1 MSSDIKIKV
10 QSFGRFLSNMVM
22 PNIGAFIAWGIITAL
37 FIPTGWLP
45 NETLA
50 KLVGPMITYLLPLL
64 IGYTGGKL
72 VGGERGGVVGAIT
85 TMGVI
90 VGADMPMFLGSMIAG
105 PLGGWCIKHFD
116 RWVDGKIKSGFEMLV
131 NNFSAGI
138 IGMILAILAFLGIGP
153 IVEALSKM
161 LAAGV
166 NFMVVHD
173 MLPLA
178 SIFVEPAKIL
188 FLNNAI
194 NHGIFS
200 PLGIQQSHE
209 LGKSIFFLIEA
220 NPGPGMGVLL
230 AYMFFGRGSA
240 KQSAGGAAIIHFLGG
255 IHEIYFPYVLM
266 NPRLIL
272 AVILGGMTGVFTLTI
287 LGGGLVSP
295 ASPGSILAVLAMTP
309 KGAYFANIAGV
320 CAAMAVSFVVSAILL
335 KTSKVK
341 EEDDIEAATRRM
353 QDMKAESKGAS
364 PLSAGDVTNDLS
376 HVRKIIVA
384 CDAGVFMSSDI
395 KIKVQSFGRFLSN
408 MVMPNIGAFI
418 AWGIITALFIPTG
431 WLPNETLAK
440 LVGPMIT
447 YLLPLL
453 IGYTGGKLVGG
464 ERGGVVGAITTMGV
478 IVGAD
483 MPMFL
488 GSMIAGPL
496 GGWCIKHFDR
506 WVDGKIKSG
515 FEMLVN
521 NFSAGIIGMI
531 LAILAFLGIG
541 PIVEALSKMLAAGVN
556 FMVVHDMLPLASIFV
571 EPAKILFLN
580 NAINHGIFS
589 PLGIQQSHELG
600 KSIFFLIEA
609 NPGPGMGVLLAYMF
623 FGRGSAKQSAG
634 GAAIIHFLGGIH
646 EIYFPYVLMNPR
658 LILAVIL
665 GGMTGVFT
673 LTILGGGLVSP
684 ASPGSILA
692 VLAMTPKGAYFANIA
707 GVCAAM
713 AVSFVVSAI
722 LLKTSK
728 VKEEDDIEAA
738 TRRMQ
743 DMKAESKGA
752 SPLSAGDVTN
762 DLSHVRKIIVACD
775 AGMGSSAMGAGVLRK
790 KIQDAGLSQI
800 SVTNSAINNLPPDV
814 DLVITHRDLTERA
827 MRQVPQAQHI
837 SLTNFLDS
845 GLYTSLTERLVAA
858 QRHTANE
865 EKVKDSLKDSFDDS
879 SANLFKLGAEN
890 IFLGRKAATK
900 EEAIRFAGEQ
910 LVKGGY
916 VEPEYV
922 QAMLD
927 REKLTPTYLGESI
940 AVPHGTVE
948 AKDRVLKTGV
958 VFCQYPEGVR
968 FGEEE
973 DDIARLVI
981 GIAAR
986 NNEHIQVITSLT
998 NALDDESVIERLAHT
1013 TSVDEVLELLA
1024 GRK

>member
-1 MSSDIKIKV
+1 
-10 QSFGRFLSNMVM
+10 
-22 PNIGAFIAWGIITAL
+22 
-37 FIPTGWLP
+37 
-45 NETLA
+45 
-50 KLVGPMITYLLPLL
+50 
-64 IGYTGGKL
+64 
-72 VGGERGGVVGAIT
+72 
-85 TMGVI
+85 
-90 VGADMPMFLGSMIAG
+90 
-105 PLGGWCIKHFD
+105 
-116 RWVDGKIKSGFEMLV
+116 
-131 NNFSAGI
+131 
-138 IGMILAILAFLGIGP
+138 
-153 IVEALSKM
+153 
-161 LAAGV
+161 
-166 NFMVVHD
+166 
-173 MLPLA
+173 
-178 SIFVEPAKIL
+178 
-188 FLNNAI
+188 
-194 NHGIFS
+194 
-200 PLGIQQSHE
+200 
-209 LGKSIFFLIEA
+209 
-220 NPGPGMGVLL
+220 MGVLL

-240 KQSAGGAAIIHFLGG
+240 KQSAGGAAIIHFWG
-255 IHEIYFPYVLM
+255 Y
-266 NPRLIL
+266 PRNLL
-272 AVILGGMTGVFTLTI
+272 PVCADESASDPRSHPRRYDWRVHADYP
-287 LGGGLVSP
+287 GGGLVSP

-320 CAAMAVSFVVSAILL
+320 CAAMAVSFVVS
-335 KTSKVK
+335 T
-341 EEDDIEAATRRM
+341 
-353 QDMKAESKGAS
+353 
-364 PLSAGDVTNDLS
+364 
-376 HVRKIIVA
+376 
-384 CDAGVFMSSDI
+384 
-395 KIKVQSFGRFLSN
+395 
-408 MVMPNIGAFI
+408 
-418 AWGIITALFIPTG
+418 
-431 WLPNETLAK
+431 
-440 LVGPMIT
+440 
-447 YLLPLL
+447 
-453 IGYTGGKLVGG
+453 
-464 ERGGVVGAITTMGV
+464 
-478 IVGAD
+478 
-483 MPMFL
+483 
-488 GSMIAGPL
+488 
-496 GGWCIKHFDR
+496 
-506 WVDGKIKSG
+506 
-515 FEMLVN
+515 
-521 NFSAGIIGMI
+521 
-531 LAILAFLGIG
+531 
-541 PIVEALSKMLAAGVN
+541 
-556 FMVVHDMLPLASIFV
+556 
-571 EPAKILFLN
+571 
-580 NAINHGIFS
+580 
-589 PLGIQQSHELG
+589 
-600 KSIFFLIEA
+600 
-609 NPGPGMGVLLAYMF
+609 
-623 FGRGSAKQSAG
+623 
-634 GAAIIHFLGGIH
+634 
-646 EIYFPYVLMNPR
+646 
-658 LILAVIL
+658 
-665 GGMTGVFT
+665 
-673 LTILGGGLVSP
+673 
-684 ASPGSILA
+684 
-692 VLAMTPKGAYFANIA
+692 
-707 GVCAAM
+707 
-713 AVSFVVSAI
+713 I

>member
-37 FIPTGWLP
+37 FIPTGWWP
-45 NETLA
+45 SETLA

-64 IGYTGGKL
+64 IGYTGGRL
-72 VGGERGGVVGAIT
+72 VGGDRGGVVGAIT

-90 VGADMPMFLGSMIAG
+90 VGADMPMFLGAMIAG
-105 PLGGWCIKHFD
+105 PLGGWCIKKFD
-116 RWVDGKIKSGFEMLV
+116 AAVDGKIKSGFEMLV

-153 IVEALSKM
+153 AVEVLSKA

-209 LGKSIFFLIEA
+209 IGKSIFFLIEA

-230 AYMFFGRGSA
+230 AYMFFGRSSA

-266 NPRLIL
+266 NPRLII
-272 AVILGGMTGVFTLTI
+272 AVILGGMTGVFTLSV
-287 LGGGLVSP
+287 LDGGLVSP

-309 KGAYFANIAGV
+309 KGAYFANIVAIV
-320 CAAMAVSFVVSAILL
+320 AAMAVSFVVSAILL

-353 QDMKAESKGAS
+353 QDMKSQSKG
-364 PLSAGDVTNDLS
+364 
-376 HVRKIIVA
+376 
-384 CDAGVFMSSDI
+384 
-395 KIKVQSFGRFLSN
+395 
-408 MVMPNIGAFI
+408 GA
-418 AWGIITALFIPTG
+418 
-431 WLPNETLAK
+431 
-440 LVGPMIT
+440 V
-447 YLLPLL
+447 
-453 IGYTGGKLVGG
+453 
-464 ERGGVVGAITTMGV
+464 
-478 IVGAD
+478 
-483 MPMFL
+483 
-488 GSMIAGPL
+488 
-496 GGWCIKHFDR
+496 
-506 WVDGKIKSG
+506 
-515 FEMLVN
+515 
-521 NFSAGIIGMI
+521 
-531 LAILAFLGIG
+531 
-541 PIVEALSKMLAAGVN
+541 
-556 FMVVHDMLPLASIFV
+556 
-571 EPAKILFLN
+571 
-580 NAINHGIFS
+580 
-589 PLGIQQSHELG
+589 
-600 KSIFFLIEA
+600 
-609 NPGPGMGVLLAYMF
+609 
-623 FGRGSAKQSAG
+623 
-634 GAAIIHFLGGIH
+634 
-646 EIYFPYVLMNPR
+646 
-658 LILAVIL
+658 
-665 GGMTGVFT
+665 
-673 LTILGGGLVSP
+673 
-684 ASPGSILA
+684 
-692 VLAMTPKGAYFANIA
+692 
-707 GVCAAM
+707 
-713 AVSFVVSAI
+713 
-722 LLKTSK
+722 
-728 VKEEDDIEAA
+728 AA
-738 TRRMQ
+738 T
-743 DMKAESKGA
+743 S
-752 SPLSAGDVTN
+752 GDATG

-790 KIQDAGLSQI
+790 KVQDAGLSHI
-800 SVTNSAINNLPPDV
+800 SVTNSAINSLPGDV

-845 GLYTSLTERLVAA
+845 GLYTNLTDRLVAA
-858 QRHTANE
+858 QRHTQNE
-865 EKVKDSLKDSFDDS
+865 EKVRTSLQDSFDES
-879 SANLFKLGAEN
+879 NSHLFRLGAEN
-890 IFLGRKAATK
+890 VFLGRTATHK
-900 EEAIRFAGEQ
+900 EDAIRFAGEQ

-916 VEPEYV
+916 VQPEYV
-922 QAMLD
+922 EAMLE

-968 FGEEE
+968 FGEDE

-998 NALDDESVIERLAHT
+998 NALDDDTVIERLANT
-1013 TSVDEVLELLA
+1013 TSVDEVLALLA
-1024 GRK
+1024 GNKSA

>member
-105 PLGGWCIKHFD
+105 PLGGWAIKKFD
-116 RWVDGKIKSGFEMLV
+116 VWVDGKIKSGFEMLV

-153 IVEALSKM
+153 AVEVLSKI

-166 NFMVVHD
+166 NFMVAHE

-287 LGGGLVSP
+287 LNGGLVSP

-309 KGAYFANIAGV
+309 KGAYFANIAAII
-320 CAAMAVSFVVSAILL
+320 AAMAVSFVVAAVLL

-353 QDMKAESKGAS
+353 QDMKAQSRGGAT
-364 PLSAGDVTNDLS
+364 PLAAGDV
-376 HVRKIIVA
+376 A
-384 CDAGVFMSSDI
+384 
-395 KIKVQSFGRFLSN
+395 
-408 MVMPNIGAFI
+408 
-418 AWGIITALFIPTG
+418 
-431 WLPNETLAK
+431 
-440 LVGPMIT
+440 
-447 YLLPLL
+447 
-453 IGYTGGKLVGG
+453 
-464 ERGGVVGAITTMGV
+464 
-478 IVGAD
+478 
-483 MPMFL
+483 
-488 GSMIAGPL
+488 
-496 GGWCIKHFDR
+496 
-506 WVDGKIKSG
+506 
-515 FEMLVN
+515 
-521 NFSAGIIGMI
+521 
-531 LAILAFLGIG
+531 
-541 PIVEALSKMLAAGVN
+541 
-556 FMVVHDMLPLASIFV
+556 
-571 EPAKILFLN
+571 
-580 NAINHGIFS
+580 
-589 PLGIQQSHELG
+589 
-600 KSIFFLIEA
+600 
-609 NPGPGMGVLLAYMF
+609 
-623 FGRGSAKQSAG
+623 
-634 GAAIIHFLGGIH
+634 
-646 EIYFPYVLMNPR
+646 
-658 LILAVIL
+658 
-665 GGMTGVFT
+665 
-673 LTILGGGLVSP
+673 
-684 ASPGSILA
+684 
-692 VLAMTPKGAYFANIA
+692 
-707 GVCAAM
+707 
-713 AVSFVVSAI
+713 
-722 LLKTSK
+722 
-728 VKEEDDIEAA
+728 
-738 TRRMQ
+738 
-743 DMKAESKGA
+743 
-752 SPLSAGDVTN
+752 N

-790 KIQDAGLSQI
+790 KVQDAGLSNI

-845 GLYTSLTERLVAA
+845 GLYTSLTERLVSA
-858 QRHTANE
+858 QRHTDNE
-865 EKVKDSLKDSFDDS
+865 EKVRDSLKDSFDASDT
-879 SANLFKLGAEN
+879 NLFKLGAEN

-900 EEAIRFAGEQ
+900 EEAILFAGEQ

-927 REKLTPTYLGESI
+927 REKLTSTYLGESI
-940 AVPHGTVE
+940 AVPHGTIE
-948 AKDRVLKTGV
+948 AKDRVLKTGI

-973 DDIARLVI
+973 DEVARLVI

-998 NALDDESVIERLAHT
+998 NALDDESVIERLAKT
-1013 TSVDEVLELLA
+1013 TSVEEVLTLLKA
-1024 GRK
+1024 

>member
-1 MSSDIKIKV
+1 MFSLFFILC
-10 QSFGRFLSNMVM
+10 SFFTHDFCDRDHHKDPISPCINVILITQRSTIWTVRPFGARFR
-22 PNIGAFIAWGIITAL
+22 IT
-37 FIPTGWLP
+37 
-45 NETLA
+45 
-50 KLVGPMITYLLPLL
+50 
-64 IGYTGGKL
+64 
-72 VGGERGGVVGAIT
+72 
-85 TMGVI
+85 
-90 VGADMPMFLGSMIAG
+90 D
-105 PLGGWCIKHFD
+105 
-116 RWVDGKIKSGFEMLV
+116 
-131 NNFSAGI
+131 
-138 IGMILAILAFLGIGP
+138 
-153 IVEALSKM
+153 
-161 LAAGV
+161 
-166 NFMVVHD
+166 
-173 MLPLA
+173 
-178 SIFVEPAKIL
+178 
-188 FLNNAI
+188 
-194 NHGIFS
+194 
-200 PLGIQQSHE
+200 
-209 LGKSIFFLIEA
+209 
-220 NPGPGMGVLL
+220 NPGP
-230 AYMFFGRGSA
+230 ATSA
-240 KQSAGGAAIIHFLGG
+240 A
-255 IHEIYFPYVLM
+255 
-266 NPRLIL
+266 
-272 AVILGGMTGVFTLTI
+272 TLTNKPRAS
-287 LGGGLVSP
+287 GLCDSKHK
-295 ASPGSILAVLAMTP
+295 
-309 KGAYFANIAGV
+309 KG
-320 CAAMAVSFVVSAILL
+320 C
-335 KTSKVK
+335 
-341 EEDDIEAATRRM
+341 
-353 QDMKAESKGAS
+353 
-364 PLSAGDVTNDLS
+364 
-376 HVRKIIVA
+376 
-384 CDAGVFMSSDI
+384 FMSSDI

-453 IGYTGGKLVGG
+453 IGFTGGRLVGG
-464 ERGGVVGAITTMGV
+464 DRGGVVGAITTMGV

-488 GSMIAGPL
+488 GAMIAGPL
-496 GGWCIKHFDR
+496 GGFCIKKFDAA
-506 WVDGKIKSG
+506 VDGKIKSG

-541 PIVEALSKMLAAGVN
+541 PAVEVLSKVLSAGVN

-589 PLGIQQSHELG
+589 PLGIQQSHDIG

-658 LILAVIL
+658 LLLAVIL

-673 LTILGGGLVSP
+673 LSVLNGGLVSP

-692 VLAMTPKGAYFANIA
+692 VLAMTPKGAYFANLTAIF
-707 GVCAAM
+707 AALI
-713 AVSFVVSAI
+713 VSFVIASI

-728 VKEEDDIEAA
+728 VKEEDEDIEAA

-743 DMKAESKGA
+743 DMKAQSKGA
-752 SPLSAGDVTN
+752 TPLAAGDVTN

-790 KIQDAGLSQI
+790 KVQDAGLTNI
-800 SVTNSAINNLPPDV
+800 SVTNSAINSLPSDV

-827 MRQVPQAQHI
+827 MRQAPQAQHI

-845 GLYTSLTERLVAA
+845 GLYTGLTERLVAA
-858 QRHTANE
+858 QRHNDNQT
-865 EKVKDSLKDSFDDS
+865 KVNSSLQDSFDAS
-879 SANLFKLGAEN
+879 NSNLFKLGAEN
-890 IFLGRKAATK
+890 IFLGRKASNK

-916 VEPEYV
+916 VQPEYV
-922 QAMLD
+922 DAMLE

-968 FGEEE
+968 FGEGEE
-973 DDIARLVI
+973 DIARLVI

-998 NALDDESVIERLAHT
+998 NALDDETVIERLAHT
-1013 TSVDEVLELLA
+1013 TSVEEVLALI
-1024 GRK
+1024 GK

>member
-353 QDMKAESKGAS
+353 QDMKAESKG
-364 PLSAGDVTNDLS
+364 T
-376 HVRKIIVA
+376 
-384 CDAGVFMSSDI
+384 
-395 KIKVQSFGRFLSN
+395 
-408 MVMPNIGAFI
+408 
-418 AWGIITALFIPTG
+418 
-431 WLPNETLAK
+431 
-440 LVGPMIT
+440 
-447 YLLPLL
+447 
-453 IGYTGGKLVGG
+453 
-464 ERGGVVGAITTMGV
+464 
-478 IVGAD
+478 
-483 MPMFL
+483 
-488 GSMIAGPL
+488 
-496 GGWCIKHFDR
+496 
-506 WVDGKIKSG
+506 
-515 FEMLVN
+515 
-521 NFSAGIIGMI
+521 
-531 LAILAFLGIG
+531 
-541 PIVEALSKMLAAGVN
+541 
-556 FMVVHDMLPLASIFV
+556 
-571 EPAKILFLN
+571 
-580 NAINHGIFS
+580 
-589 PLGIQQSHELG
+589 
-600 KSIFFLIEA
+600 
-609 NPGPGMGVLLAYMF
+609 
-623 FGRGSAKQSAG
+623 
-634 GAAIIHFLGGIH
+634 
-646 EIYFPYVLMNPR
+646 
-658 LILAVIL
+658 
-665 GGMTGVFT
+665 
-673 LTILGGGLVSP
+673 
-684 ASPGSILA
+684 
-692 VLAMTPKGAYFANIA
+692 
-707 GVCAAM
+707 
-713 AVSFVVSAI
+713 
-722 LLKTSK
+722 
-728 VKEEDDIEAA
+728 
-738 TRRMQ
+738 
-743 DMKAESKGA
+743 

-775 AGMGSSAMGAGVLRK
+775 AGMGSSALGAGVLRK

-814 DLVITHRDLTERA
+814 DLVITHRD
-827 MRQVPQAQHI
+827 
-837 SLTNFLDS
+837 
-845 GLYTSLTERLVAA
+845 LTERLVAA

>member
-1 MSSDIKIKV
+1 MSSDFKIKV

-64 IGYTGGKL
+64 IGYTGGRL
-72 VGGERGGVVGAIT
+72 VGGDRGGVVGAIT

-90 VGADMPMFLGSMIAG
+90 VGADMPMFLGAMIAG
-105 PLGGWCIKHFD
+105 PLGGWAIKKFD
-116 RWVDGKIKSGFEMLV
+116 VWVDGKIKSGFEMLV

-153 IVEALSKM
+153 AVEVLSKI

-166 NFMVVHD
+166 NFMVAHD

-200 PLGIQQSHE
+200 PLGIQQSHD

-230 AYMFFGRGSA
+230 AYIFFGRGSA

-272 AVILGGMTGVFTLTI
+272 AVILGGMTGVFTLSV

-309 KGAYFANIAGV
+309 KGAYFANLAAIF
-320 CAAMAVSFVVSAILL
+320 AAMAVSFVVSAILL

-353 QDMKAESKGAS
+353 QDMKSQSKGIAAT
-364 PLSAGDVTNDLS
+364 PLAAGDVS
-376 HVRKIIVA
+376 
-384 CDAGVFMSSDI
+384 
-395 KIKVQSFGRFLSN
+395 
-408 MVMPNIGAFI
+408 
-418 AWGIITALFIPTG
+418 
-431 WLPNETLAK
+431 
-440 LVGPMIT
+440 
-447 YLLPLL
+447 
-453 IGYTGGKLVGG
+453 
-464 ERGGVVGAITTMGV
+464 
-478 IVGAD
+478 
-483 MPMFL
+483 
-488 GSMIAGPL
+488 
-496 GGWCIKHFDR
+496 
-506 WVDGKIKSG
+506 
-515 FEMLVN
+515 
-521 NFSAGIIGMI
+521 
-531 LAILAFLGIG
+531 
-541 PIVEALSKMLAAGVN
+541 
-556 FMVVHDMLPLASIFV
+556 
-571 EPAKILFLN
+571 
-580 NAINHGIFS
+580 
-589 PLGIQQSHELG
+589 
-600 KSIFFLIEA
+600 
-609 NPGPGMGVLLAYMF
+609 
-623 FGRGSAKQSAG
+623 
-634 GAAIIHFLGGIH
+634 
-646 EIYFPYVLMNPR
+646 
-658 LILAVIL
+658 
-665 GGMTGVFT
+665 
-673 LTILGGGLVSP
+673 
-684 ASPGSILA
+684 
-692 VLAMTPKGAYFANIA
+692 
-707 GVCAAM
+707 
-713 AVSFVVSAI
+713 
-722 LLKTSK
+722 
-728 VKEEDDIEAA
+728 
-738 TRRMQ
+738 
-743 DMKAESKGA
+743 
-752 SPLSAGDVTN
+752 N

-790 KIQDAGLSQI
+790 KVADAGLTQI
-800 SVTNSAINNLPPDV
+800 SVTNSAINSLPPDV

-858 QRHTANE
+858 QRHEDNE
-865 EKVKDSLKDSFDDS
+865 VKVRTSLQDSFDES
-879 SANLFKLGAEN
+879 NSHLFKLGAEN
-890 IFLGRKAATK
+890 IFLGRTASHK

-916 VEPEYV
+916 VQPEYV
-922 QAMLD
+922 EAMLE

-958 VFCQYPEGVR
+958 VFCQYPAGVR

-998 NALDDESVIERLAHT
+998 NALDDETVIERLANT
-1013 TSVDEVLELLA
+1013 TSVEEVLALLN
-1024 GRK
+1024 K

>member
-64 IGYTGGKL
+64 IGFTGGRL
-72 VGGERGGVVGAIT
+72 VGGDRGGVVGAIT

-90 VGADMPMFLGSMIAG
+90 VGADMPMFLGAMIAG
-105 PLGGWCIKHFD
+105 PLGGYCIKKFD
-116 RWVDGKIKSGFEMLV
+116 AAVDGKIKSGFEMLV

-153 IVEALSKM
+153 AVEVLSKA

-266 NPRLIL
+266 NPRLLL
-272 AVILGGMTGVFTLTI
+272 AVILGGMTGVFTLSV
-287 LGGGLVSP
+287 LNGGLVSP

-309 KGAYFANIAGV
+309 KGAYFANITAIL
-320 CAAMAVSFVVSAILL
+320 AALVVSFVISSILL

-341 EEDDIEAATRRM
+341 EEDEDIEAATRRV
-353 QDMKAESKGAS
+353 QDMKAESKGA
-364 PLSAGDVTNDLS
+364 T
-376 HVRKIIVA
+376 
-384 CDAGVFMSSDI
+384 
-395 KIKVQSFGRFLSN
+395 
-408 MVMPNIGAFI
+408 
-418 AWGIITALFIPTG
+418 
-431 WLPNETLAK
+431 
-440 LVGPMIT
+440 
-447 YLLPLL
+447 
-453 IGYTGGKLVGG
+453 
-464 ERGGVVGAITTMGV
+464 
-478 IVGAD
+478 
-483 MPMFL
+483 
-488 GSMIAGPL
+488 
-496 GGWCIKHFDR
+496 
-506 WVDGKIKSG
+506 
-515 FEMLVN
+515 
-521 NFSAGIIGMI
+521 
-531 LAILAFLGIG
+531 
-541 PIVEALSKMLAAGVN
+541 
-556 FMVVHDMLPLASIFV
+556 
-571 EPAKILFLN
+571 
-580 NAINHGIFS
+580 
-589 PLGIQQSHELG
+589 
-600 KSIFFLIEA
+600 
-609 NPGPGMGVLLAYMF
+609 
-623 FGRGSAKQSAG
+623 
-634 GAAIIHFLGGIH
+634 
-646 EIYFPYVLMNPR
+646 
-658 LILAVIL
+658 
-665 GGMTGVFT
+665 
-673 LTILGGGLVSP
+673 
-684 ASPGSILA
+684 
-692 VLAMTPKGAYFANIA
+692 
-707 GVCAAM
+707 
-713 AVSFVVSAI
+713 
-722 LLKTSK
+722 
-728 VKEEDDIEAA
+728 
-738 TRRMQ
+738 
-743 DMKAESKGA
+743 
-752 SPLSAGDVTN
+752 PLSAGDVTN

-790 KIQDAGLSQI
+790 KVQDAGLTNI
-800 SVTNSAINNLPPDV
+800 SVTNSAINSLPPDV

-858 QRHTANE
+858 QRHTDNE
-865 EKVKDSLKDSFDDS
+865 VKVTTSLKDSFDETNS
-879 SANLFKLGAEN
+879 NLFKLGAEN
-890 IFLGRKAATK
+890 IFLGLSANTK

-958 VFCQYPEGVR
+958 VFCQYPQGVR

-973 DDIARLVI
+973 GDIARLVI

-998 NALDDESVIERLAHT
+998 NALDDETVIERLAQ
-1013 TSVDEVLELLA
+1013 TSSVEEVLALLN
-1024 GRK
+1024 K